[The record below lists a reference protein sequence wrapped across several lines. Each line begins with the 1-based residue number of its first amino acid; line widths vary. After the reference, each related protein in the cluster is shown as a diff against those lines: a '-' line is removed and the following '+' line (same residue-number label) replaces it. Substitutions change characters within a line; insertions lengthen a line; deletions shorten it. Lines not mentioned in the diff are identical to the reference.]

1 MDALTLYRMAHWCY
15 KHHIPIVPKIL
26 QVTIFF
32 LFNSYIPY
40 QAKIGSGSRVGH
52 RGIGVVINSE
62 VIIGNNVLIR
72 AHVTIGKKKSDGKAP
87 RIEDEVEIGDG
98 AKILGDVCVGKG
110 AIVGA
115 NAVVTKDVPQG
126 SLALGVPAKIIE
138 RNV

>member
-1 MDALTLYRMAHWCY
+1 MAHWCY